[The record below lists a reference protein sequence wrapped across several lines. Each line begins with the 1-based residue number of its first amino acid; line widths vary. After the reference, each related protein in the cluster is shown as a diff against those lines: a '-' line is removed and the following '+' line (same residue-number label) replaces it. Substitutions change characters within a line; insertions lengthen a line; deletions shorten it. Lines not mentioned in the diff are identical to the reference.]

1 MKCLF
6 CLQSYTL
13 WRGPHKDARDLIGF
27 FQSRYPRTCM
37 VLDNNTKLGFLVACR
52 NPIIRDD
59 EGDLRSEH
67 PKVAAVPIWCPCLAA
82 RPLIYVPCSAAAHEY
97 ALLKH
102 LNQLGMIL

>member
-37 VLDNNTKLGFLVACR
+37 VLDNNTKLGFLVACG

-67 PKVAAVPIWCPCLAA
+67 P
-82 RPLIYVPCSAAAHEY
+82 
-97 ALLKH
+97 
-102 LNQLGMIL
+102 